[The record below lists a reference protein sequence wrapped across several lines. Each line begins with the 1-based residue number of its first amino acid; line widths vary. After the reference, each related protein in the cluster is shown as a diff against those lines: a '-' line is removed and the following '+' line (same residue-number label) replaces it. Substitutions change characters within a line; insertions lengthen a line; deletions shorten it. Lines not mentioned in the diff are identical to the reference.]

1 MARRRKPRWPGRAEI
16 ICTSRG
22 AHDSLLL
29 WSLQMVNAGGTA
41 RLCWDTRKG
50 PAPITGFRP
59 ADGFKT
65 FVFRCPVCGR
75 NPRLGEAKLLQALR
89 GLAEIQGTDGAAPV
103 ILDISKL

>member
-1 MARRRKPRWPGRAEI
+1 MTPGGAVCVEPWHAAASRAGRAV
-16 ICTSRG
+16 R
-22 AHDSLLL
+22 
-29 WSLQMVNAGGTA
+29 
-41 RLCWDTRKG
+41 
-50 PAPITGFRP
+50 
-59 ADGFKT
+59 T